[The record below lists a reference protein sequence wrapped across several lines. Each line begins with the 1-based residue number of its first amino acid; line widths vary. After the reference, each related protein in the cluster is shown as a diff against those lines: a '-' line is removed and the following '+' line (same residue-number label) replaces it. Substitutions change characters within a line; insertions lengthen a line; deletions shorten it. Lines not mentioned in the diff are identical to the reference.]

1 MKTAVFM
8 GIIFYSFTLLIH
20 FLIISKSIPFTWVN
34 GGRSESFAEQLPI
47 TVINIVISIIG
58 VVFTL
63 IVGGIKLY
71 KYKRVI
77 TVICWFFV
85 VLWSV
90 GFIQQLFGTP
100 FEKMVCSLV
109 LLIGVISNL
118 RMAIEKNSPSKK
130 PKWASWEVR
139 LSPAACMAFFH

>member
-8 GIIFYSFTLLIH
+8 GIIFYSLTILIH

-47 TVINIVISIIG
+47 SVINIVISIIG

-63 IVGGIKLY
+63 IVGRIKLY
-71 KYKRVI
+71 KYKRGI

-85 VLWSV
+85 VLWSF

-109 LLIGVISNL
+109 LLLGVISNL
-118 RMAIEKNSPSKK
+118 RMAIEKK
-130 PKWASWEVR
+130 
-139 LSPAACMAFFH
+139 

>member
-8 GIIFYSFTLLIH
+8 GIIFYSLTILIH

-58 VVFTL
+58 IVFTL
-63 IVGGIKLY
+63 IVGRVKLY
-71 KYKRVI
+71 KYKRGI

-85 VLWSV
+85 VLWSF

-109 LLIGVISNL
+109 LLIGVISHL
-118 RMAIEKNSPSKK
+118 RIAIEKK
-130 PKWASWEVR
+130 
-139 LSPAACMAFFH
+139 

>member
-1 MKTAVFM
+1 MKAAVFM
-8 GIIFYSFTLLIH
+8 GIIFYSLTILIH

-47 TVINIVISIIG
+47 SVINIVISFIG

-63 IVGGIKLY
+63 IVSRIKLY
-71 KYKRVI
+71 KYKRGI

-85 VLWSV
+85 VLWSF

-118 RMAIEKNSPSKK
+118 RMAIEKK
-130 PKWASWEVR
+130 
-139 LSPAACMAFFH
+139 

>member
-1 MKTAVFM
+1 MKTAVFL
-8 GIIFYSFTLLIH
+8 GIIFYSLTLLIH

-47 TVINIVISIIG
+47 SFLNIVIAIIG

-63 IVGGIKLY
+63 IVGRIKLY
-71 KYKRVI
+71 KYKRGI

-85 VLWSV
+85 VLWSF

-109 LLIGVISNL
+109 LLLGVISNL
-118 RMAIEKNSPSKK
+118 RMAIEKK
-130 PKWASWEVR
+130 
-139 LSPAACMAFFH
+139 

>member
-8 GIIFYSFTLLIH
+8 GIIFYSLTILIH
-20 FLIISKSIPFTWVN
+20 FLIIGKIIPFTWVN

-47 TVINIVISIIG
+47 TVINLVISIIG

-63 IVGGIKLY
+63 IVGRIKLY
-71 KYKRVI
+71 KYKRGI

-85 VLWSV
+85 VLWSF

-118 RMAIEKNSPSKK
+118 RMAIEKK
-130 PKWASWEVR
+130 
-139 LSPAACMAFFH
+139 

>member
-1 MKTAVFM
+1 MKTAVFL
-8 GIIFYSFTLLIH
+8 GIIFYSLTILIH
-20 FLIISKSIPFTWVN
+20 FLIISKIIPFTWVN

-63 IVGGIKLY
+63 IVGSIKQ
-71 KYKRVI
+71 YKRGI

-85 VLWSV
+85 VLWSF

-100 FEKMVCSLV
+100 FEKMVVSLV

-118 RMAIEKNSPSKK
+118 RMAIEKK
-130 PKWASWEVR
+130 
-139 LSPAACMAFFH
+139 M

>member
-8 GIIFYSFTLLIH
+8 GIIFYSLTILIH
-20 FLIISKSIPFTWVN
+20 LLIISKSIPFTWIN

-47 TVINIVISIIG
+47 SVINIVISIIG

-63 IVGGIKLY
+63 IVGRINLY
-71 KYKRVI
+71 KYKRGI

-85 VLWSV
+85 VLWSF

-100 FEKMVCSLV
+100 FEKIVCSLV

-118 RMAIEKNSPSKK
+118 RMAIEKK
-130 PKWASWEVR
+130 
-139 LSPAACMAFFH
+139 

>member
-8 GIIFYSFTLLIH
+8 GIIFYSLTILIH

-47 TVINIVISIIG
+47 SVISIVISIIG

-63 IVGGIKLY
+63 IVGRIKLY
-71 KYKRVI
+71 KYKRGI

-85 VLWSV
+85 VLWSF

-118 RMAIEKNSPSKK
+118 RMAIEKK
-130 PKWASWEVR
+130 
-139 LSPAACMAFFH
+139 

>member
-1 MKTAVFM
+1 MKTAVLM
-8 GIIFYSFTLLIH
+8 GIFFYSLTILIHLLI
-20 FLIISKSIPFTWVN
+20 LSKSIPFTWVN

-47 TVINIVISIIG
+47 TVINIVVSIIG
-58 VVFTL
+58 LVFTL
-63 IVGGIKLY
+63 IVGRIKLY
-71 KYKRVI
+71 KYQRGI

-85 VLWSV
+85 VLWSF

-118 RMAIEKNSPSKK
+118 RMAIEKK
-130 PKWASWEVR
+130 
-139 LSPAACMAFFH
+139 

>member
-1 MKTAVFM
+1 MRTAVFL
-8 GIIFYSFTLLIH
+8 GIIFYSLTILIH
-20 FLIISKSIPFTWVN
+20 FLIISKIIPFTWVN

-47 TVINIVISIIG
+47 SVINIVISIIG

-63 IVGGIKLY
+63 IVGRMKLY
-71 KYKRVI
+71 KYKRGI

-85 VLWSV
+85 VLWSF

-100 FEKMVCSLV
+100 FEKMVVSLV

-118 RMAIEKNSPSKK
+118 RMAIEKN
-130 PKWASWEVR
+130 
-139 LSPAACMAFFH
+139 

>member
-8 GIIFYSFTLLIH
+8 GIIFYSLTILIH

-34 GGRSESFAEQLPI
+34 GGRSESFVEQLRI
-47 TVINIVISIIG
+47 SVINLVISIIG

-63 IVGGIKLY
+63 IVGRIKLN
-71 KYKRVI
+71 KYKRGI

-85 VLWSV
+85 VLWSF

-118 RMAIEKNSPSKK
+118 RMAIEKK
-130 PKWASWEVR
+130 
-139 LSPAACMAFFH
+139 

>member
-8 GIIFYSFTLLIH
+8 GIIFYSLTILIH

-63 IVGGIKLY
+63 IVGRIKLY
-71 KYKRVI
+71 KYKRGI

-85 VLWSV
+85 VLWSF

-118 RMAIEKNSPSKK
+118 RMAIEKNRCNYLINKFVK
-130 PKWASWEVR
+130 NYT
-139 LSPAACMAFFH
+139 

>member
-8 GIIFYSFTLLIH
+8 GIIFYSLTISIH
-20 FLIISKSIPFTWVN
+20 LLIISKSIPFTWVN

-47 TVINIVISIIG
+47 SVISIVISIIG

-63 IVGGIKLY
+63 IVGRIKRY
-71 KYKRVI
+71 KIQRGI
-77 TVICWFFV
+77 TVICWFLV
-85 VLWSV
+85 VFWSF

-118 RMAIEKNSPSKK
+118 RMAIEKK
-130 PKWASWEVR
+130 
-139 LSPAACMAFFH
+139 

>member
-8 GIIFYSFTLLIH
+8 GIIFYSLTILIH

-47 TVINIVISIIG
+47 SVINIVISIIG

-63 IVGGIKLY
+63 IVGRIKLY
-71 KYKRVI
+71 KYKRGI

-85 VLWSV
+85 VLWSF

-118 RMAIEKNSPSKK
+118 RMAIEKNKK
-130 PKWASWEVR
+130 GR
-139 LSPAACMAFFH
+139 

>member
-8 GIIFYSFTLLIH
+8 GIIFYSLTILIH
-20 FLIISKSIPFTWVN
+20 FLIISKSIPFTCVN

-47 TVINIVISIIG
+47 SVINIVISIIG

-63 IVGGIKLY
+63 IVGRIKLY
-71 KYKRVI
+71 KYKRGI

-85 VLWSV
+85 VLWSF

-118 RMAIEKNSPSKK
+118 RMAIEKK
-130 PKWASWEVR
+130 
-139 LSPAACMAFFH
+139 